1 MPKESDH
8 GRVRGNVTVM
18 LHDGRSSFLDR
29 IEHFCAAIEPMHF
42 EAHAVAGLQ
51 IGFDCFANR
60 VSGNLKIERC
70 SLHHR
75 QWLARDESQLRVQR
89 EGAGVI
95 TGLKEANAG
104 NAPFCSSRHAGAHQ
118 CAANSPILHSRID
131 RDRTDACNRRPL
143 IHKIAADDLVIDF
156 GNDCVESWI
165 CDKLRDQSNRYFRRG
180 QIGRKI
186 MLISDCCECF
196 VTNCAAALRI
206 IGGGCA

>member
-1 MPKESDH
+1 MSPTARPLIPEQRHQEILRLLRREGVLSIRSLTDYMNVSHMTVRRDITALEDQGQVADH

-75 QWLARDESQLRVQR
+75 Q
-89 EGAGVI
+89 
-95 TGLKEANAG
+95 
-104 NAPFCSSRHAGAHQ
+104 
-118 CAANSPILHSRID
+118 
-131 RDRTDACNRRPL
+131 
-143 IHKIAADDLVIDF
+143 
-156 GNDCVESWI
+156 
-165 CDKLRDQSNRYFRRG
+165 
-180 QIGRKI
+180 
-186 MLISDCCECF
+186 
-196 VTNCAAALRI
+196 
-206 IGGGCA
+206 